1 MTDLQLS
8 LLVGGGAVVAAVWAY
23 NKWQEVRARRTA
35 ESMLPAA
42 GDALFGARGKA
53 AVEAPAVADRVEPVL
68 SAGEAAPDAV
78 DAELAVSA
86 PAVAV
91 AVEVSAAVA
100 GGTKSDAAAAAMAM
114 TAEPPG
120 ASELAGAT
128 VPGVR
133 SEPPSRLVSP
143 LIDYIAG
150 FEMVEAVPG
159 EQVTLVV
166 RDLSRLLERRLIAV
180 GLSAAGEWEPC
191 AAQGAYSRLRIAIQ
205 LADRSGP
212 LAETALDRFR
222 GAMEDLADE
231 LLAVA
236 DLPPR
241 KPALEIAQRLDAMCA
256 GVDIQVGV
264 NVVANGQPFAGSK
277 LRTLAET
284 AGLAAAGDG
293 SLVRRD
299 DEGRVMFRVLNH
311 DPAGFSPDNLRSQ
324 QVPGI
329 TFLLDVPRV
338 ARADKVFNQ
347 MVELAGR
354 FAETLGGALVDD
366 NRRPI
371 TEQYLSP
378 IRKQILQYQ
387 GVLANHGLPAGGD
400 LALRLFS

>member
-8 LLVGGGAVVAAVWAY
+8 LLVGGGVAVGAVWAY
-23 NKWQEVRARRTA
+23 NKWQEVRSRRLA
-35 ESMLPAA
+35 EGMLPATP
-42 GDALFGARGKA
+42 GDALFAGRTTGAKPA
-53 AVEAPAVADRVEPVL
+53 TSAPQAERIEPVL
-68 SAGEAAPDAV
+68 PAAEHVEDDGLRHDFPSDELAERLDDLPPVSDVSPTDAAPA
-78 DAELAVSA
+78 AVSA
-86 PAVAV
+86 DGERRAPARA
-91 AVEVSAAVA
+91 
-100 GGTKSDAAAAAMAM
+100 
-114 TAEPPG
+114 
-120 ASELAGAT
+120 
-128 VPGVR
+128 
-133 SEPPSRLVSP
+133 EPPSRMLSP
-143 LIDYIAG
+143 LIDYVAG
-150 FEMVEAVPG
+150 FEMVESVPG
-159 EQVTLVV
+159 EQVALVV
-166 RDLSRLLERRLIAV
+166 RDLSRLLERRLVAV
-180 GLSAAGEWEPC
+180 GLREGGDWEPC
-191 AAQGAYSRLRIAIQ
+191 QPSGAYSSLRIALQ

-212 LAETALDRFR
+212 VPEATLDRFR

-264 NVVANGQPFAGSK
+264 NVVADGQLFAGSK

-284 AGLAAAGDG
+284 AGLVSAGDG
-293 SLVRRD
+293 SLVRLD
-299 DEGRVMFRVLNH
+299 EEGRVMFRVLNH
-311 DPAGFSPDNLRSQ
+311 DAAGFSADNLRSQ
-324 QVPGI
+324 SIPGI

-354 FAETLGGALVDD
+354 FAETLGGTLVDD

-387 GVLANHGLPAGGD
+387 GVLANHGLPAGSD

>member
-8 LLVGGGAVVAAVWAY
+8 LLVGGGVAVGAVWAY
-23 NKWQEVRARRTA
+23 NKWQEVRSRRVA
-35 ESMLPAA
+35 EAMLPAA
-42 GDALFGARGKA
+42 QGDALFAGRRAPGAK
-53 AVEAPAVADRVEPVL
+53 PAQTEPVAERVEPVL
-68 SAGEAAPDAV
+68 PISASDDDAPPVADAAFVPDAPAGEGAANGLATEGGGGDR
-78 DAELAVSA
+78 DLQLAVRA
-86 PAVAV
+86 
-91 AVEVSAAVA
+91 
-100 GGTKSDAAAAAMAM
+100 
-114 TAEPPG
+114 
-120 ASELAGAT
+120 
-128 VPGVR
+128 
-133 SEPPSRLVSP
+133 EPPSRMVSP

-150 FEMVEAVPG
+150 FEMVEAVSG

-166 RDLSRLLERRLIAV
+166 RDLSRLLERRLVAV
-180 GLSAAGEWEPC
+180 GLRDSGAWEPC
-191 AAQGAYSRLRIAIQ
+191 QPAGAYTSLRIALQ

-212 LAETALDRFR
+212 VAEATLDRFR

-241 KPALEIAQRLDAMCA
+241 KTALEIAQRLDAMCA

-264 NVVANGQPFAGSK
+264 NVISDGATFAGSK

-284 AGLAAAGDG
+284 AGLVAAGDG

-299 DEGRVMFRVLNH
+299 DDGRVMFRVLNH
-311 DPAGFSPDNLRSQ
+311 DPAGFSADDLRSQ
-324 QVPGI
+324 SISGI

-354 FAETLGGALVDD
+354 FADTLGGSLVDD

-387 GVLANHGLPAGGD
+387 GVLANHGLPAGSD

>member
-8 LLVGGGAVVAAVWAY
+8 LLAGGGAVVAVVWAY
-23 NKWQEVRARRTA
+23 NKWQEVRARRVA
-35 ESMLPAA
+35 DAMLPPTV
-42 GDALFGARGKA
+42 GDALFGRRTKPAPEPA
-53 AVEAPAVADRVEPVL
+53 ASDRVEPVL
-68 SAGEAAPDAV
+68 PASLAEAAMVTPTGDTALPDGNGENH
-78 DAELAVSA
+78 AEH
-86 PAVAV
+86 
-91 AVEVSAAVA
+91 
-100 GGTKSDAAAAAMAM
+100 AAASVETPAARAEGEVQ
-114 TAEPPG
+114 TASR
-120 ASELAGAT
+120 A
-128 VPGVR
+128 
-133 SEPPSRLVSP
+133 EPPSRLLSP

-150 FEMVEAVPG
+150 FEMVESVAG
-159 EQVTLVV
+159 EQLALVV
-166 RDLSRLLERRLIAV
+166 RDLSRSLERRLIAV
-180 GLSAAGEWEPC
+180 GLADGRDWEVCVPD
-191 AAQGAYSRLRIAIQ
+191 GAYSRLRIAVQ

-212 LAETALDRFR
+212 IAETTLDRFR

-241 KPALEIAQRLDAMCA
+241 KPALEIAHKLDAMCA

-264 NVVANGQPFAGSK
+264 NVVAGGQPFAGSK
-277 LRTLAET
+277 LRTLAE
-284 AGLAAAGDG
+284 ASGLAAAGDG

-311 DPAGFSPDNLRSQ
+311 DPAGFSADNLRNQ

-347 MVELAGR
+347 MVEQASR
-354 FAETLGGALVDD
+354 FADTLGGTLVDD

-387 GVLANHGLPAGGD
+387 GVLASHGLPAGGD